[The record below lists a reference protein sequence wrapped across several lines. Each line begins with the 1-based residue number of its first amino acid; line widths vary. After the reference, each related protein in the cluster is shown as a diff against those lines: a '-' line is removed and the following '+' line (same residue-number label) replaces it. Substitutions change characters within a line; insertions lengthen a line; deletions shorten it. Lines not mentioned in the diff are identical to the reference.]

1 MATRRFVLLFNQL
14 SSLLSIN
21 PINVSYRIYHTEGYI
36 IDSSVSGESNKIF
49 TILTSELGTIIAT
62 AQGVRKLQS
71 KLRYSLQDL
80 AFAKFA
86 LVRGK
91 DIWRI
96 TGAEKIVNIYDK
108 KTPIQI
114 RQSLARVLAFI
125 KRLSPGEAVNRKVFE
140 EFGELNKTLTSSKI
154 IRNHNDLIAIENLA
168 YLRISHHFGYGTPSE
183 ELREVVYSSSWNVE
197 TRDVIVSLIDEV
209 KREVSIV
216 LAETQL

>member
-1 MATRRFVLLFNQL
+1 M
-14 SSLLSIN
+14 
-21 PINVSYRIYHTEGYI
+21 SYRIYHTEGYI
-36 IDSSVSGESNKIF
+36 IDSGASGESNKVF
-49 TILTSELGTIIAT
+49 TILTYELGTIIAT

-114 RQSLARVLAFI
+114 RQSMAKVLAFI
-125 KRLSPGEAVNRKVFE
+125 KRLSPGEAVNKKVFE
-140 EFGELNKTLTSSKI
+140 EFGALHYALTSSKI

-168 YLRISHHFGYGTPSE
+168 YLRVAHHFGYGTPSE
-183 ELREVVYSSSWNVE
+183 KLKDIVYSSNWNLE
-197 TRDVIVSLIDEV
+197 TRNSAGDSIDEI
-209 KREVSIV
+209 KKEVSSV